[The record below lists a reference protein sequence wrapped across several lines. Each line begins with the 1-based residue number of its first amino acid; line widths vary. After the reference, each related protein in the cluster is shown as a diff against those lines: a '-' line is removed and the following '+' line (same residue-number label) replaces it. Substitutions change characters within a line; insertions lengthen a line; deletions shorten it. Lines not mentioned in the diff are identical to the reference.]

1 MKPIKLFAA
10 GNDRHGLV
18 QFALTKSAAANFAAQ
33 FNDNAAMFGRNAH
46 PLGVKELEFRPEQIV
61 EMLNAMLILQ
71 LKERAAQEEAGGPK
85 IIPN

>member
-1 MKPIKLFAA
+1 MNRINLFAA

-18 QFALTKSAAANFAAQ
+18 QFAVDKAGAARFAQQ
-33 FNDNAAMFGRNAH
+33 FNDNAAMTGRNAH
-46 PLGVKELEFRPEQIV
+46 PLGVKELEFTMEQIV

-71 LKERAAQEEAGGPK
+71 LKERAAQEEAGRGK

>member
-1 MKPIKLFAA
+1 MNRTKLFAA

-18 QFALTKSAAANFAAQ
+18 QFAVDKAGAARFAQQ
-33 FNDNAAMFGRNAH
+33 FNDNAAMTGRNAH
-46 PLGVKELEFRPEQIV
+46 PLGVKELEFTRDQIV